1 MLSLGRAE
9 GRRTRQLAHQMDLSQ
24 PPPHRRAPARRH
36 AMEKENRRTGPA
48 RRANLRLHGRGA
60 VQAPVLAH
68 DQAVVLLERRA
79 ARARPA
85 GVALVARVAHLARS
99 ARRAPERAAAVPVV
113 VTREDRPQHKRTG
126 SQLFARPAAEK
137 VRGLCLLLQAG
148 AASPPSGNRGA
159 DRKFALGSR
168 ACREHEPRT
177 CACQCASSYPRA
189 ACRGHT
195 GAAAACAGAPGQSP
209 RSCCTSR
216 LGCPPLQRTR
226 TPWSPSLRAVP
237 RDRPQQRAARP
248 STSSY
253 QSGRK
258 FLFSSLRCTQLVAQ
272 LPVARALLTDTCHRV
287 DTAAQGAEGWK
298 HLHGSFQ
305 QSRSRSRSAR

>member
-1 MLSLGRAE
+1 
-9 GRRTRQLAHQMDLSQ
+9 
-24 PPPHRRAPARRH
+24 
-36 AMEKENRRTGPA
+36 
-48 RRANLRLHGRGA
+48 
-60 VQAPVLAH
+60 VLAH

-85 GVALVARVAHLARS
+85 GVALVARVAHLARR

-126 SQLFARPAAEK
+126 SQSFARPAAQK

-148 AASPPSGNRGA
+148 AASPPSA
-159 DRKFALGSR
+159 TKALPGSLQLAAGR
-168 ACREHEPRT
+168 AVSTSP
-177 CACQCASSYPRA
+177 ARA
-189 ACRGHT
+189 LANVPPATHGRPAEDTT

-237 RDRPQQRAARP
+237 RDRPQQRVARP
-248 STSSY
+248 STASH
-253 QSGRK
+253 QSDRN
-258 FLFSSLRCTQLVAQ
+258 FLLSSLRCTQLVAQ
-272 LPVARALLTDTCHRV
+272 PPVARALFSDTRHRV
-287 DTAAQGAEGWK
+287 DTAAQRVEAWK